1 MYCNGLE
8 LINSERE
15 EFVFKEMSAMSKQEG
30 KSKTTL
36 YVGVVILILVILFG
50 LYNKMVNPGIRLLD
64 KMGLMGDSPI
74 AYVIM
79 VVLFAVAAVLLYAY
93 MRKA

>member
-1 MYCNGLE
+1 
-8 LINSERE
+8 
-15 EFVFKEMSAMSKQEG
+15 MSKQEG

-36 YVGVVILILVILFG
+36 YVGAVILILVILFG
-50 LYNKMVNPGIRLLD
+50 IYMKVFHPGIRVLD
-64 KMGLMGDSPI
+64 RMGLMGDSPI

-79 VVLFAVAAVLLYAY
+79 VVLFVVAGVLLYAY

>member
-1 MYCNGLE
+1 
-8 LINSERE
+8 
-15 EFVFKEMSAMSKQEG
+15 VSKQEP

-36 YVGVVILILVILFG
+36 YVGAVILILVILFG
-50 LYNKMVNPGIRLLD
+50 IYMKVSHPGIRVLD
-64 KMGLMGDSPI
+64 RMGLMGDSPI

>member
-1 MYCNGLE
+1 MA
-8 LINSERE
+8 
-15 EFVFKEMSAMSKQEG
+15 AMSNQKG

-36 YVGVVILILVILFG
+36 YIGVVVLILVILFG
-50 LYNKMVNPGIRLLD
+50 IYNKLFNPGIRLLD

-79 VVLFAVAAVLLYAY
+79 VVLFVVAGVLLYAY

>member
-1 MYCNGLE
+1 MYCNELE
-8 LINSERE
+8 LINSDGVDIHFE
-15 EFVFKEMSAMSKQEG
+15 EIAVMSKQEA

-36 YVGVVILILVILFG
+36 YIGAVVLILVILFG
-50 LYNKMVNPGIRLLD
+50 IYNKIYHPGIRLLD
-64 KMGLMGDSPI
+64 QMGLMGDSPT

-79 VVLFAVAAVLLYAY
+79 VVLFVVGFALLYAY